1 MMLTVSGI
9 HFSYNSHPALS
20 DIDFSLKQGQVLGV
34 LGVNGAG
41 KSTLLKCLNRILQP
55 QQGTVLLEKADVLQ
69 MDQRDVAKRMGYV
82 PQRHSDP
89 RLTVYEAV
97 LLGRKPHI
105 CWTVGP
111 ADYAV
116 VETLLRQMELIHLSQ
131 RPVCDL
137 SGGEVQKVMI
147 ARALAQSPRVL
158 LLDEPTSNLDIK
170 NQLEVMG
177 MIRRI
182 VRKQGLSA
190 VISIHDLNLALRFS
204 DAFLFLREHRV
215 HALHAR
221 DALTAK
227 TIAEVYGVA
236 VTLVHVGD
244 HVLVAPI

>member
-1 MMLTVSGI
+1 MLTVSGI

-34 LGVNGAG
+34 LGINGAG
-41 KSTLLKCLNRILQP
+41 KSTLLKCLNRILKP

-82 PQRHSDP
+82 PQRHSDT

-97 LLGRKPHI
+97 LLGRRPHMG
-105 CWTVGP
+105 WTAGQ

-116 VETLLRQMELIHLSQ
+116 VETLLNQMALAHLSQ

-137 SGGEVQKVMI
+137 SGGEVQQVMI
-147 ARALAQSPRVL
+147 ARALAQSPKVL

-177 MIRRI
+177 LIRRVI
-182 VRKQGLSA
+182 REQGLSA
-190 VISIHDLNLALRFS
+190 VVSIHDLNLALRFS
-204 DAFLFLREHRV
+204 DAFLFLRGHRV

-221 DALTAK
+221 DELTAK
-227 TIAEVYGVA
+227 TIREVYGVD
-236 VTLVHVGD
+236 VTLVNVGD

>member
-9 HFSYNSHPALS
+9 HFSYNSHPSLS

-41 KSTLLKCLNRILQP
+41 KSTLLKCLNRILRP
-55 QQGTVLLEKADVLQ
+55 QQGAVLLEKADVLQ

-82 PQRHSDP
+82 PQRHSDT

-97 LLGRKPHI
+97 LMGRRPHMG
-105 CWTVGP
+105 WTVGP

-116 VETLLRQMELIHLSQ
+116 VETLLRQMELAHLSQ

-137 SGGEVQKVMI
+137 SGGEVQQVMI

-177 MIRRI
+177 MIRRV
-182 VRKQGLSA
+182 VREQGLSA
-190 VISIHDLNLALRFS
+190 VVSIHDLNLAVRFA
-204 DAFLFLREHRV
+204 DAFLFIKDHRV

-221 DALTAK
+221 DELTAD
-227 TIAEVYGVA
+227 TIREVYGVD
-236 VTLVHVGD
+236 VTLVNVGD
-244 HVLVAPI
+244 HILVAPK